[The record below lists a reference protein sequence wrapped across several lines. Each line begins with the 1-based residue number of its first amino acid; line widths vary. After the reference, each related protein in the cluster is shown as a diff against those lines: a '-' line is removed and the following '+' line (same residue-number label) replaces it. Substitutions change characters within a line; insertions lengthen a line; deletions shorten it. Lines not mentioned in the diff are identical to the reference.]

1 MQDNNKNR
9 FSLPVLAAITG
20 LILAAGGGA
29 AWWAKSSLN
38 EQAQITKPN
47 PSPIIQEEVPTA
59 PQPITQD
66 KVVEVYW
73 LNPQDDSIKLA
84 ANTLTFQKSVKSE
97 RVIETA
103 LETLFNNPP
112 EDSAHTTAIP
122 PGTKL
127 LGVSLEDKGI
137 RVNLSKEF
145 TSGGGSSSM
154 TSRLAQ
160 VIYTATSSD
169 DNVNVWISVE
179 GKPLRNLGEEGLI
192 INQPMTRKDFKNN
205 FSLQSSDMDKK
216 INY

>member
-38 EQAQITKPN
+38 EQAQISQPN
-47 PSPIIQEEVPTA
+47 PSPIIKEEIPTA
-59 PQPITQD
+59 PKPITQD

-84 ANTLTFQKSVKSE
+84 ANTMTFQKSIKSE
-97 RVIETA
+97 RVLETA

-112 EDSAHTTAIP
+112 QDAAHTTAIP

-127 LGVSLEDKGI
+127 LGVEVDEKGI
-137 RVNLSKEF
+137 HVNLSKEF

-154 TSRLAQ
+154 SSRLAQ
-160 VIYTATSSD
+160 VIYTSTSSSNGD
-169 DNVNVWISVE
+169 RVWISVE
-179 GKPLRNLGEEGLI
+179 GNPLKNLGEEGLI
-192 INQPMTRKDFKNN
+192 ISQPMTRKDFTNN
-205 FSLQSSDMDKK
+205 FALQSPNMTTKF
-216 INY
+216 

>member
-38 EQAQITKPN
+38 EQARITQPN
-47 PSPIIQEEVPTA
+47 PSPIIKEEIPAA
-59 PQPITQD
+59 PKPITQD

-97 RVIETA
+97 RVLETA
-103 LETLFNNPP
+103 LETLFSNPP
-112 EDSAHTTAIP
+112 NDAAHTTAIP

-127 LGVSLEDKGI
+127 LGVSMDDKGI
-137 RVNLSKEF
+137 HINLSKEF

-160 VIYTATSSD
+160 VIYTASSSKD
-169 DNVNVWISVE
+169 GDNVWISVE
-179 GKPLRNLGEEGLI
+179 GKPLKKLGEEGLI
-192 INQPMTRKDFKNN
+192 ITQPMTRQDFKNN
-205 FSLQSSDMDKK
+205 FPLQSPNMS

>member
-38 EQAQITKPN
+38 EQARIAQPN
-47 PSPIIQEEVPTA
+47 PSPIIKEETPTP

-84 ANTLTFQKSVKSE
+84 ANTMTFQKSVKSE
-97 RVIETA
+97 RVLETA
-103 LETLFNNPP
+103 LEKLFTDPP
-112 EDSAHTTAIP
+112 EDSTHTTAIP

-127 LGVSLEDKGI
+127 LGVEVDDKGI
-137 RVNLSKEF
+137 HVNLSQEF
-145 TSGGGSSSM
+145 TSGGGSASM
-154 TSRLAQ
+154 SSRLAQ
-160 VIYTATSSD
+160 VIYTATSSSNGD
-169 DNVNVWISVE
+169 RVWINVE
-179 GKPLRNLGEEGLI
+179 GKPLKNLGQEGLI
-192 INQPMTRKDFKNN
+192 INQPMTRKDFKSNFPLQSPTNMTNN
-205 FSLQSSDMDKK
+205 F
-216 INY
+216 